1 MIMDDEVYDAY
12 REAGALARKVLHQGA
27 GLVKE
32 GASLL
37 DMVETTEAMVTEGG
51 ALLAFPLNVS
61 FNEAAAHDTAMPG
74 DERTFARGDLIKVDL
89 GVEIDGYIADT
100 AMTVDLGDHAVL
112 VEASRAALEAAIAM
126 VRPGVT
132 TGELGTI
139 IQATIEEHGYKPVA
153 NLTGHGL
160 APYQIHTAP
169 TIPNVGIAG
178 GAVLEE
184 GMAIAIEPFAT
195 TGSGRVSD
203 RMRTE
208 IYQQIAVKPVR
219 LPSAKRI
226 LGEIRERRGMPFS
239 RRWLPQEKVDL
250 ALSTLLKGGV
260 LHGYPVLHDVAGSF
274 VSQAEH
280 TLIVT
285 ADGCIVTTRHG

>member
-1 MIMDDEVYDAY
+1 MTDEEIELYL
-12 REAGALARKVLHQGA
+12 EAGKIAKKILNEGA
-27 GLVKE
+27 GMVKV
-32 GASLL
+32 GASVL
-37 DMVETTEAMVTEGG
+37 DVVETVEGMILDSG
-51 ALLAFPLNVS
+51 AEIAFPLNLS
-61 FNEAAAHDTAMPG
+61 RNEDAAHDTASPG
-74 DERTFARGDLIKVDL
+74 DERVFAEGDLVKLDL
-89 GVEIDGYIADT
+89 GVAVEGMIADT
-100 AMTVDLGDHAVL
+100 ALSVDLGGHEDL
-112 VEASRAALEAAIAM
+112 VAASRAALDRAIAL

-132 TGELGTI
+132 TGEIGTVV
-139 IQATIEEHGYKPVA
+139 QAEIEARGFLPVA

-160 APYQIHTAP
+160 APYSIHTDP

-195 TGSGRVSD
+195 TGSGRVGDHS
-203 RMRTE
+203 RIE

-226 LGEIRERRGMPFS
+226 LEQVRGRRGMPFS
-239 RRWLPQEKVDL
+239 RRWLPQDKL
-250 ALSTLLKGGV
+250 GIALSALVRSGAV
-260 LHGYPVLHDVAGSF
+260 YGYPVLHDVPGSF

-285 ADGCIVTTRHG
+285 ADGCIVTTR

>member
-37 DMVETTEAMVTEGG
+37 EMVETTEAMVTEGG

-89 GVEIDGYIADT
+89 GVQIDGYIADT
-100 AMTVDLGDHAVL
+100 AMTVDLGDHGVL
-112 VEASRAALEAAIAM
+112 VEASRAALEAAIAA

-139 IQATIEEHGYKPVA
+139 IQATIEEHGYRPVA

-160 APYQIHTAP
+160 DRYDLHAKPS
-169 TIPNVGIAG
+169 IPNVAMSG
-178 GAVLEE
+178 GAVIEE
-184 GMAIAIEPFAT
+184 GMVFAIEPFAT
-195 TGSGRVSD
+195 TGSGKVGEATRV
-203 RMRTE
+203 E
-208 IYQQIAVKPVR
+208 IYRQVAARPTR
-219 LPSAKRI
+219 LPSAKRV
-226 LGEIRERRGMPFS
+226 LEAARPRRGLPFS
-239 RRWLPQEKVDL
+239 RRWVPGDKVEIGL
-250 ALSTLLKGGV
+250 MTLVRAGI
-260 LHGYPVLHDVAGSF
+260 LHPFPMLHDEPGSF

-285 ADGCIVTTRHG
+285 DDGCEVTTR

>member
-1 MIMDDEVYDAY
+1 MIDEEIEQYLEAGRIAARTLHAGAAMVKPGRSVLEVVDGIEAMIL
-12 REAGALARKVLHQGA
+12 EAGA
-27 GLVKE
+27 E
-32 GASLL
+32 I
-37 DMVETTEAMVTEGG
+37 
-51 ALLAFPLNVS
+51 AFPLNLS
-61 FNEAAAHDTAMPG
+61 FNEDAAHDTASAG
-74 DERTFARGDLIKVDL
+74 DERTFSAGDLIKLDL
-89 GVEIDGYIADT
+89 GVALDGRIADT
-100 AMTVDLGDHAVL
+100 ALSVDLGGHDTL
-112 VEASRAALEAAIAM
+112 VAASAAALDRAIAL

-132 TGELGTI
+132 AGELGAA
-139 IQATIEEHGYKPVA
+139 IQAEIEGRGFLPVA

-226 LGEIRERRGMPFS
+226 LNQIRERRGMPFS

>member
-1 MIMDDEVYDAY
+1 MKDEELEQYL
-12 REAGALARKVLHQGA
+12 EAGRIAARILRAGAAMVKPGGSVLEVVDGI
-27 GLVKE
+27 
-32 GASLL
+32 
-37 DMVETTEAMVTEGG
+37 EAMILESG
-51 ALLAFPLNVS
+51 AELAFPLNLS
-61 FNEAAAHDTAMPG
+61 FNEDAAHDTASVN
-74 DERTFARGDLIKVDL
+74 DERTFSTGDLIKLDL
-89 GVEIDGYIADT
+89 GVALDGRIADT
-100 AMTVDLGDHAVL
+100 ALSVDLGGHADL
-112 VEASRAALEAAIAM
+112 VAASAAALDRAITR

-132 TGELGTI
+132 AGELGAA
-139 IQATIEEHGYKPVA
+139 IQAEIEGRGFLPVA

-169 TIPNVGIAG
+169 TIPNIGIAG

-184 GMAIAIEPFAT
+184 GMVIAIEPFAT

-203 RMRTE
+203 RARTE

-239 RRWLPQEKVDL
+239 RRWLQQEKLDL
-250 ALSTLLKGGV
+250 ALSTLVKSGV

-285 ADGCIVTTRHG
+285 ADGCIVTTHHG

>member
-1 MIMDDEVYDAY
+1 MKDDEIEQYL
-12 REAGALARKVLHQGA
+12 EAGRIAERILHAGA
-27 GLVKE
+27 GMVTPGGSVLEVVE
-32 GASLL
+32 A
-37 DMVETTEAMVTEGG
+37 VETMVTDTG
-51 ALLAFPLNVS
+51 ADLAFPLNLS
-61 FNEAAAHDTAMPG
+61 FNEDAAHDTASTA
-74 DERTFARGDLIKVDL
+74 DDRLFSAGDLIKLDL
-89 GVEIDGYIADT
+89 GVALDGRIADT
-100 AMTVDLGDHAVL
+100 ALSVDLGGHETL
-112 VEASRAALEAAIAM
+112 VAASAAALARAISC

-132 TGELGTI
+132 AGEIGAA
-139 IQATIEEHGYKPVA
+139 IQTEIEGRGFLPVA

-184 GMAIAIEPFAT
+184 GMVVAIEPFAT

-203 RMRTE
+203 RARTE

-226 LGEIRERRGMPFS
+226 LGGIRDRRGMPFS
-239 RRWLPQEKVDL
+239 RRWLPQEKIEI
-250 ALSTLLKGGV
+250 ALSMLVKSGALY
-260 LHGYPVLHDVAGSF
+260 GYPVLHDVAGSF

-280 TLIVT
+280 TMIVT
-285 ADGCIVTTRHG
+285 ADGCIVTTGQG

>member
-1 MIMDDEVYDAY
+1 MIMDDAVYDAY

-37 DMVETTEAMVTEGG
+37 EMVETTEAMVTEGG

-89 GVEIDGYIADT
+89 GVEVDGYIADT
-100 AMTVDLGDHAVL
+100 AMSVDLGDHAVL
-112 VEASRAALEAAIAM
+112 VEASRAALEAAIAA

-139 IQATIEEHGYKPVA
+139 IQATIEEHGYRPVA

-160 APYQIHTAP
+160 DRYNLHAKPS
-169 TIPNVGIAG
+169 IPNVAMAG
-178 GAVLEE
+178 GAVIEE
-184 GMAIAIEPFAT
+184 GMVFAIEPFAT
-195 TGSGRVSD
+195 TGSGKVGEATRV
-203 RMRTE
+203 E
-208 IYQQIAVKPVR
+208 IYRQVAARPTR
-219 LPSAKRI
+219 LPSAKRV
-226 LGEIRERRGMPFS
+226 LEAARPRRGLPFS
-239 RRWLPQEKVDL
+239 RRWIPGDKVEIGL
-250 ALSTLLKGGV
+250 MTLVRAGI
-260 LHGYPVLHDVAGSF
+260 LHPFPMLHDEPGSF

-285 ADGCIVTTRHG
+285 GDGCEVTTR

>member
-1 MIMDDEVYDAY
+1 MTDEEIEQYLEAGRIAARTLHAGAAMVKPGRSVLEVVDGIEAMIL
-12 REAGALARKVLHQGA
+12 EAGA
-27 GLVKE
+27 E
-32 GASLL
+32 I
-37 DMVETTEAMVTEGG
+37 
-51 ALLAFPLNVS
+51 AFPLNLS
-61 FNEAAAHDTAMPG
+61 FNEDAAHDTASAG
-74 DERTFARGDLIKVDL
+74 DERTFSAGDLIKLDL
-89 GVEIDGYIADT
+89 GVAIDGRIADT
-100 AMTVDLGDHAVL
+100 ALSVDLGGHDAL
-112 VEASRAALEAAIAM
+112 VAASAAALDRAIAL
-126 VRPGVT
+126 VRPGVAA
-132 TGELGTI
+132 GELGAA
-139 IQATIEEHGYKPVA
+139 IQAEIEGRGFLPVA

-203 RMRTE
+203 RARTE
-208 IYQQIAVKPVR
+208 IYQQIAIKPVR

-239 RRWLPQEKVDL
+239 RRWLPQEKVEI
-250 ALSTLLKGGV
+250 ALSTLVKSGV
-260 LHGYPVLHDVAGSF
+260 LYGYPVLHDVAGSF

-285 ADGCIVTTRHG
+285 ADGCIVTTHHG

>member
-1 MIMDDEVYDAY
+1 MIMDDAVYDAY

-37 DMVETTEAMVTEGG
+37 DMVEATEAMVTEGG

-74 DERTFARGDLIKVDL
+74 DERTFARGDLVKVDL
-89 GVEIDGYIADT
+89 GVQIEGYIADT

-112 VEASRAALEAAIAM
+112 VEASRAALEAAIAA
-126 VRPGVT
+126 VRPGIT

-139 IQATIEEHGYKPVA
+139 IQATIEEHGYRPVA

-160 APYQIHTAP
+160 DRYDLHAKPS
-169 TIPNVGIAG
+169 IPNVAMAG
-178 GAVLEE
+178 GAVIEE
-184 GMAIAIEPFAT
+184 GMVFAIEPFAT
-195 TGSGRVSD
+195 TGSGKVGEATRV
-203 RMRTE
+203 E
-208 IYQQIAVKPVR
+208 IYRQVAARPTR
-219 LPSAKRI
+219 LPSAKRV
-226 LGEIRERRGMPFS
+226 LEAARPRRGLPFS
-239 RRWLPQEKVDL
+239 RRWVPGDKVEIGL
-250 ALSTLLKGGV
+250 MTLVRAGI
-260 LHGYPVLHDVAGSF
+260 LHPFPMLHDEPGSF

-285 ADGCIVTTRHG
+285 GDGCEVTTR

>member
-1 MIMDDEVYDAY
+1 MVKPGRSVLEVVDGIEAMIL
-12 REAGALARKVLHQGA
+12 EAGA
-27 GLVKE
+27 E
-32 GASLL
+32 I
-37 DMVETTEAMVTEGG
+37 
-51 ALLAFPLNVS
+51 AFPLNLS
-61 FNEAAAHDTAMPG
+61 FNEDAAHDTASAG
-74 DERTFARGDLIKVDL
+74 DERTFSAGDLIKLDL
-89 GVEIDGYIADT
+89 GVALDGRIADT
-100 AMTVDLGDHAVL
+100 ALSVDLGGHDAL
-112 VEASRAALEAAIAM
+112 VAASAAALDRAIAL

-132 TGELGTI
+132 AGELGAA
-139 IQATIEEHGYKPVA
+139 IQAEIEGRGFLPVA

-169 TIPNVGIAG
+169 TIPNVGVAG

-226 LGEIRERRGMPFS
+226 LNQIRERRGMPFS

>member
-1 MIMDDEVYDAY
+1 MIDEEIEQYLEAGRIAARTLHAGAAMVKPGRSVLEVVDGIEAMIL
-12 REAGALARKVLHQGA
+12 EAGA
-27 GLVKE
+27 E
-32 GASLL
+32 I
-37 DMVETTEAMVTEGG
+37 
-51 ALLAFPLNVS
+51 AFPLNLS
-61 FNEAAAHDTAMPG
+61 FNEDAAHDTASAG
-74 DERTFARGDLIKVDL
+74 DERTFSAGDLIKLDL
-89 GVEIDGYIADT
+89 GVALDGRIADT
-100 AMTVDLGDHAVL
+100 ALSVDLGGHDAL
-112 VEASRAALEAAIAM
+112 VAASAAALDRAIAL

-132 TGELGTI
+132 AGELGGA
-139 IQATIEEHGYKPVA
+139 IQAEIEGRGFLPVA

-226 LGEIRERRGMPFS
+226 LNQIRERRGMPFS